1 MPDIASVVDDLCFIR
16 SMWGANA
23 AHGGA
28 ILAMNTGSD
37 RFVRPSAVQSRS
49 PSHPQ
54 IQPDR
59 DSRVTAGESPR
70 PCSDTE

>member
-16 SMWGANA
+16 SMWGAHA
-23 AHGGA
+23 AYGGA

-37 RFVRPSAVQSRS
+37 RSSARLPYNPGRLRTRRFSRTATRASRP
-49 PSHPQ
+49 
-54 IQPDR
+54 
-59 DSRVTAGESPR
+59 GESPR